1 MPVRVSYVLTMKNT
15 GINAIPSVRG
25 NVLAVTL
32 NLALISAAYLFL
44 GATVSY
50 TLKQVFPPQDEA
62 WNSWPKWA
70 QILDVA
76 VEMAVIV
83 VSAFWISYF
92 ARFMIPIV
100 PVPPRL
106 EYLLESAGGQV
117 SFLYAIFVFL
127 EVLDDKLLRVYKDI
141 FG

>member
-1 MPVRVSYVLTMKNT
+1 MKNT

-25 NVLAVTL
+25 HVVAVTL
-32 NLALISAAYLFL
+32 NLALISVLYLVL
-44 GATVSY
+44 GASVSY
-50 TLKQVFPPQDEA
+50 ALKRGFPPHDEA
-62 WNSWPKWA
+62 WNTWPKWA

-92 ARFMIPIV
+92 ARYLIPIV
-100 PVPPRL
+100 PVPAKL
-106 EYLLESAGGQV
+106 EQMLEASGGQV
-117 SFLYAIFVFL
+117 SFLYALFVFL
-127 EVLDDKLLRVYKDI
+127 EVLDDKLLRIYKDI

>member
-1 MPVRVSYVLTMKNT
+1 MKNT

-25 NVLAVTL
+25 HVIAVTL
-32 NLALISAAYLFL
+32 NLALIAAVYLFL

-50 TLKQVFPPQDEA
+50 ALKKIFPPHNEE
-62 WNSWPKWA
+62 WNRWSKPA
-70 QILDVA
+70 QLLDVSL
-76 VEMAVIV
+76 EMSAIV

-92 ARFMIPIV
+92 ARYIIPIV
-100 PVPPRL
+100 PVPARL
-106 EYLLESAGGQV
+106 EHLLESGGAQV

-127 EVLDDKLLRVYKDI
+127 EVVDDKLLQLYKDI

>member
-1 MPVRVSYVLTMKNT
+1 MKNT

-25 NVLAVTL
+25 HVLAISA
-32 NLALISAAYLFL
+32 NLALIAAVYLFL
-44 GATVSY
+44 GASISY
-50 TLKQVFPPQDEA
+50 LLKQLFPPQDEA
-62 WNSWPKWA
+62 WNAWPKWA
-70 QILDVA
+70 QLLDVA

-83 VSAFWISYF
+83 VSAFWISYI
-92 ARFMIPIV
+92 ARFIIPIV
-100 PVPPRL
+100 PVPSKL
-106 EYLLESAGGQV
+106 EHLLETSGGQV

>member
-1 MPVRVSYVLTMKNT
+1 MKNT

-25 NVLAVTL
+25 NVLAVTA
-32 NLALISAAYLFL
+32 NLALIAAAYLFL
-44 GATVSY
+44 GASVSY
-50 TLKQVFPPQDEA
+50 LLKQIFPPQDEV
-62 WNSWPKWA
+62 WNAWPKWA

-100 PVPPRL
+100 PVPVKL
-106 EYLLESAGGQV
+106 EHLLEASGGQV

>member
-1 MPVRVSYVLTMKNT
+1 MKNT

-25 NVLAVTL
+25 HVLAISA
-32 NLALISAAYLFL
+32 NLALIAAVYLFL
-44 GATVSY
+44 GASVSY
-50 TLKQVFPPQDEA
+50 LLKQLFPPQDEA
-62 WNSWPKWA
+62 WNAWPKWA
-70 QILDVA
+70 QLLDVA

-83 VSAFWISYF
+83 VSGFWISYV
-92 ARFMIPIV
+92 ARFIIPIV
-100 PVPPRL
+100 HVPVSL
-106 EYLLESAGGQV
+106 EHLLETSGGQV